1 MSNQMADSQ
10 ELQDLAALKQLHSG
24 KGIAAIIL
32 GIISLIG
39 CLGPISFICGVIA
52 IIVGG
57 IARKKSR
64 KTTGTAGM
72 VMGIIG
78 VLISLVAT
86 LVVILMFAGTMVP
99 SYMKYADKV
108 EISQDTMVCDT
119 VRSAITASIL
129 DPAIVTDPDS
139 QYFMESY
146 CDGYYYDV
154 EVFFYDDCALT
165 DSVKSLLGV
174 NSYDELME
182 QIHSEDAYAMEF
194 AVEDGTYVMVRLAG
208 TDIEVGNH

>member
-32 GIISLIG
+32 GVISLIG

-99 SYMKYADKV
+99 SYMKYTDKV

-119 VRSAITASIL
+119 VRSAITVSIL

-154 EVFFYDDCALT
+154 EVFFYKDCALT
-165 DSVKSLLGV
+165 ASVKSILVV

-182 QIHSEDAYAMEF
+182 QINSEDAYAMEF
-194 AVEDGTYVMVRLAG
+194 AVENNTYVVVRLAG

>member
-139 QYFMESY
+139 QYFMESF

-154 EVFFYDDCALT
+154 EVFFSEDCALT

-194 AVEDGTYVMVRLAG
+194 AVEDNTYVVVRLAG